1 MERCRIALKCHSLE
15 RHFAV
20 EVLLYPGGVLFL
32 MVCVLLCY
40 KHHEQHGRSSFPFWV
55 IVGVLRHFVV
65 LSAVFCAR
73 VSVFL
78 PVGCGDGCG

>member
-15 RHFAV
+15 RHFAIA
-20 EVLLYPGGVLFL
+20 EQHRHSLFL
-32 MVCVLLCY
+32 F
-40 KHHEQHGRSSFPFWV
+40 GV
-55 IVGVLRHFVV
+55 IAGVLRHFAVLA

-78 PVGCGDGCG
+78 PVGCGIGCG